1 MTNPLS
7 AATVLPARE
16 YAAAADDGC
25 LGRTDEMVQ
34 LAGAKFIRHLQSRGK
49 GAAQKTGFEALNG
62 SDIIVTIRY
71 GRTA

>member
-25 LGRTDEMVQ
+25 LGRTAEVAE
-34 LAGAKFIRHLQSRGK
+34 LAGAEVIRHLQSRSK
-49 GAAQKTGFEALNG
+49 GAALKTGF
-62 SDIIVTIRY
+62 
-71 GRTA
+71 